1 MRPTRVETHSGKAR
15 ARRAASWAR
24 APQASAA
31 ARSWSSWTPTADAA
45 ALPLGRWL
53 CAPPSS
59 ASGNHPVL
67 GAASFLATTQTS
79 AAPPR
84 SWSSWT
90 PTADAAALP
99 LGRFFELRQGALV
112 HATRRQ
118 WRACT
123 AVHATRRQWRR
134 RSSDATP
141 AGVQTRLVAHAAYR
155 HAWSVRLAAHAWPLS
170 RVSCADVSCLGLAMQ
185 NSATPTRSSP
195 LLPLPPPLHPR
206 KPQSLAPPLERP
218 LCCLLAEHHA
228 TRRQCWL
235 AQNKT

>member
-118 WRACT
+118 WR
-123 AVHATRRQWRR
+123 WRFCV
-134 RSSDATP
+134 SSDATP

-170 RVSCADVSCLGLAMQ
+170 RVSCANVSCLGLAVQ
-185 NSATPTRSSP
+185 DSATPPRSRP
-195 LLPLPPPLHPR
+195 LLPLPPPPLSSR